1 MSRSLKAFVWSALG
15 LVFLIAGIYLGPQ
28 TITYF
33 RLRPLLLRPADD
45 PPRGWSS
52 VPRPLGD
59 TAISTAE
66 VKVSNLSFYGYRF
79 EVPWKEID
87 KQWDDG
93 RTVRVQFKTGET
105 VQFNNPEYFQ
115 DNPINSKAVNDDL
128 DHFGIAFGKGISE
141 SKYEQLRAVLSAT
154 PGQFSPF
161 RSHTE
166 FARVLV
172 LLELKGLWFE
182 HNTAAP
188 GIFSFATDTFRGFEV
203 SGLSRGWQNVTLHL
217 FDKTD
222 HWFRINIQGDERLGV
237 RVTQPQINRI
247 IQSFSSVATDSKA
260 AH

>member
-1 MSRSLKAFVWSALG
+1 MRRSVKVFVWSALG
-15 LVFLIAGIYLGPQ
+15 LVVLLAGIYLGPQ

-33 RLRPLLLRPADD
+33 SLRPLLLRPADD
-45 PPRGWSS
+45 PPRGWGS

-66 VKVSNLSFYGYRF
+66 VSSLSFYGYRF

-105 VQFNNPEYFQ
+105 LRFNNPECFQ
-115 DNPINSKAVNDDL
+115 NNPINSKAVNDDR

-141 SKYEQLRAVLSAT
+141 SKYEQLKAVLSAT
-154 PGQFSPF
+154 PGQFSLF

-166 FARVLV
+166 FARVLA
-172 LLELKGLWFE
+172 LLEIKGVWFE

-188 GIFSFATDTFRGFEV
+188 DIFSFATDTFRGFEF
-203 SGLSRGWQNVTLHL
+203 SGLSQGWQNVTLHL

-222 HWFRINIQGDERLGV
+222 HWFQINIQGDERLGV
-237 RVTQPQINRI
+237 RVTQPQINLI
-247 IQSFSSVATDSKA
+247 IQSFSSVATDFKA